1 MTYLQLVNEVL
12 NRLREP
18 SVTAITD
25 NTYSILVSKM
35 VNDSKRQVEDAWNW
49 DALSTTVS
57 VNTSASTSNQV
68 ITGSGMRQKSV
79 VVNCTTSGSQH
90 KLINKPIQ
98 WILDQQDLATQTNAQ
113 PAYYA
118 WNGNNGTDSK
128 CEFFPTPDGTY
139 ALKFHMYVPQVA
151 LSVGSDTLTI
161 PSEPVILGAFA
172 RALAERGE
180 DGGLASSEAY
190 ALFKASLA
198 DHIAIEASR
207 YIENS
212 QWIAV

>member
-1 MTYLQLVNEVL
+1 MTFLQLCNEVL

-25 NTYSILVSKM
+25 NSYSILVSKM

-49 DALSTTVS
+49 DSLSTTVS

-68 ITGSGMRQKSV
+68 ITGSGLRQKGV
-79 VVNCTTSGSQH
+79 VVNNTT
-90 KLINKPIQ
+90 NKYPLANVPIQ
-98 WILDQQDLATQTNAQ
+98 WIVDQQDLTTIQIGSPT
-113 PAYYA
+113 YYA
-118 WNGNNGTDSK
+118 WNGTNGTDSK
-128 CEFFPTPDGTY
+128 CEFYPTPDGIY
-139 ALKFHMYVPQVA
+139 AIKFHMYVPQVA
-151 LSVGSDTLTI
+151 LSSGSDTLTI

-212 QWIAV
+212 EWVSV